1 VATYPEQRV
10 VDQLRGGLTLVLKD
24 RGVLPDA
31 LALVLRPKGQF
42 RVPEGCTVQS
52 GLGWSELQ
60 ARWKVVELWTLPAGE
75 LLATQNPGLMPWVP
89 LTDFEGPPE
98 PIIERCREVIDD
110 APEAE
115 RVNLLAVTQ
124 VLTRLRY
131 NDFGLLRLLGGHRV
145 MIESPLIQEIVAE
158 AVAKGKA
165 EGKAEG
171 GAQATRDAILTVL
184 LTRFGAVPAQL
195 RTLLEERVGVE
206 RIEELLSLAVRCH
219 DLEEFRTHLLS

>member
-1 VATYPEQRV
+1 
-10 VDQLRGGLTLVLKD
+10 VLKD

-42 RVPEGCTVQS
+42 RVPEGCTVRS
-52 GLGWSELQ
+52 GLGWSELR
-60 ARWKVVELWTLPAGE
+60 ARWKVVELWRLPADE
-75 LLATQNPGLMPWVP
+75 LLATHDPGLMPWVP

-131 NDFGLLRLLGGHRV
+131 NDFGLLSLLGGRRV
-145 MIESPLIQEIVAE
+145 MIESPLLQEIIAE
-158 AVAKGKA
+158 AEAKGH
-165 EGKAEG
+165 
-171 GAQATRDAILTVL
+171 AQATREAILAVL

-195 RTLLEERVGVE
+195 RRLLEERVDAE
-206 RIEELLSLAVRCH
+206 RMADLLSLAVRCH
-219 DLEEFRTHLLS
+219 DLEEFRTHLLA